1 MSATEPALATKPVTQ
16 PARAEP
22 WTDEPRPNGHRP
34 RGLRRSS
41 WPTSG
46 RWVQAAYV
54 LTDVF
59 FVCANVLAVVAIRF
73 LPATPDGWQRV
84 LSLPSSPSLPVRSY
98 IGFLLLY
105 GALIVLASQAQSLYR
120 TVRSR
125 DSWSES
131 LAVLKAVTFATVLLT
146 GFLYLVGDR
155 SISRLVIVFS
165 GTLNAATLVAWRLW
179 KRSIVERRVAEG
191 IGVRNAL
198 IVGAGR
204 IGQALAAY
212 LQDNKHLGYV
222 VKGFLDG
229 NHSGDPRMLGR
240 IEDLVPVSRAQYADE
255 VFITIPSERHIV
267 KSVALEAI
275 EHGLDVKVVPE
286 FYDGLGWK
294 APIRFLGDYPVM
306 ELHREPI
313 PTLGL
318 CIKRAIDIVGSLAAL
333 LMLVP
338 VYAILAVAIRVD
350 SAGPIIYRSRRMG
363 KKGREFVCYK
373 FRSMVA
379 SADALKEELRAQ
391 NQRNGPFFKIA
402 DDPRITRVGRLLR
415 RYSLDELPQFWNVL
429 KGQMSLVGPRPH
441 PMDDY
446 VRYSLENRR
455 RLDVKPGITGLWQ
468 VTARDDPSFERNMAL
483 DLEYIQNWHPALD
496 LKILAQTLPAVMRGQ
511 GQ

>member
-1 MSATEPALATKPVTQ
+1 MSATEPVLATKPDTAA
-16 PARAEP
+16 PAEP
-22 WTDEPRPNGHRP
+22 WVDELRPNAHRP

-54 LTDVF
+54 LTDGF

-73 LPATPDGWQRV
+73 LPATPEPWQRI
-84 LSLPSSPSLPVRSY
+84 LSLPSSLGLPLRSY
-98 IGFLLLY
+98 IGYLLLY
-105 GALIVLASQAQSLYR
+105 GALIVMACQAQSLYR

-146 GFLYLVGDR
+146 GFLFLVGDK
-155 SISRLVIVFS
+155 SISRLVVVFS
-165 GTLNAATLVAWRLW
+165 GILNAATLVAWRLW
-179 KRSIVERRVAEG
+179 KRSIVERRVAQG

-240 IEDLVPVSRAQYADE
+240 IEDLVAVSRAQYADE
-255 VFITIPSERHIV
+255 VFITIPSERNIV

-318 CIKRAIDIVGSLAAL
+318 CIKRTIDVVGSLLAL
-333 LMLVP
+333 LILVP

-373 FRSMVA
+373 FRTMVA
-379 SADALKEELRAQ
+379 DADALKDELR
-391 NQRNGPFFKIA
+391 QRNERKGPFFKIA
-402 DDPRITRVGRLLR
+402 ADPRITRVGRLLR

-446 VRYSLENRR
+446 ERYAPEHRR

-468 VTARDDPSFERNMAL
+468 VTAREDPSFATSMLL
-483 DLEYIQNWHPALD
+483 DLEYIENWSLWLDVKLLMRTVQVAL
-496 LKILAQTLPAVMRGQ
+496 RGT
-511 GQ
+511 GN